1 MAGKVIFYLSKIL
14 SRGGV
19 IVSLAIAPADVL
31 TQLSAV
37 FNTLWPLLAVGLG
50 IMAVPL
56 LIRTAKSV
64 FRS

>member
-1 MAGKVIFYLSKIL
+1 
-14 SRGGV
+14 
-19 IVSLAIAPADVL
+19 VSLAIAPADVL